1 MVNVNKRLYMV
12 ESENSRNTA
21 SAKNGTAGKS
31 SAKDLLEQL
40 EVLDER
46 LQKLENFFASSKN
59 QSEENSLFTEENI
72 RKILDLTRQ
81 LDPNDIYFIH
91 ALKQFIPL
99 ARLPLGSFKNNSVVS
114 QPSVQVVSGGSPTAD
129 SRRLQKLT
137 NKIPQN
143 RII

>member
-1 MVNVNKRLYMV
+1 MISHANDEKLP
-12 ESENSRNTA
+12 SG
-21 SAKNGTAGKS
+21 NGTMSKTTPQE
-31 SAKDLLEQL
+31 LLEQL

-46 LQKLENFFASSKN
+46 LEKLEKFFASSKH

-72 RKILDLTRQ
+72 QKVLELTRQ
-81 LDPNDIYFIH
+81 LEPNDIYFIH

-99 ARLPLGSFKNNSVVS
+99 ARLPLGSFKGDSVVS
-114 QPSVQVVSGGSPTAD
+114 QPSAQVMPGNASGTD